1 MGIATSEHKIHV
13 LMFYGAEILL
23 SQKNLFKF
31 RGTLNQFNFEII
43 DVLYE

>member
-23 SQKNLFKF
+23 SQKKLFKL
-31 RGTLNQFNFEII
+31 GAL
-43 DVLYE
+43 